1 MARELTPEERALML
15 TRMVTMIR
23 VVFLSRDDDRYWMVV
38 LVPGAHDNP
47 GGVRLNLGS
56 GSDGSFASAEEARE
70 MADEVGV
77 LLVEDL

>member
-1 MARELTPEERALML
+1 ML

-56 GSDGSFASAEEARE
+56 GSDGSFACAGCVAAWPWPPAGWR
-70 MADEVGV
+70 
-77 LLVEDL
+77 